1 MKNQFV
7 PDSKH
12 TPSTLK
18 APEVEVSKK
27 KWPPYSQNYKASKN
41 KLCGKDGMFL

>member
-18 APEVEVSKK
+18 APEVEVSIKMATLFSELQGK
-27 KWPPYSQNYKASKN
+27 QI
-41 KLCGKDGMFL
+41 KLCGKEGIFL